1 LTGFDGLDFLITR
14 VKISL
19 GIYDNINGRDQNGET
34 LLLVAIRANNVD
46 WVRNL
51 LERGANPT
59 IRNEDGFTPFHVAVI
74 NHTDPEILNLL
85 LESGKVDINETAP
98 IVRFRNYCNYDHN
111 KCGHG
116 MTALHM
122 AVKESNTVA
131 ADFLLTRGA
140 DPNVTTKNGFT
151 PLHVAAVY
159 AKGSMTVQLLVN
171 HKDVDVNYLNNEG
184 YSALDYAEYNEHGFG
199 ERIANLLKEKGAVG
213 RENRLPKGNI
223 ETKNPEIS
231 LEKLVNY
238 TSSNAADEIESV
250 LSDATV
256 PIEDKIA
263 RINEEHLISVIIDSD
278 VETLRL
284 LLKNGADIN
293 SARGKYGMNALHVA
307 SLKGK
312 TTDLIDV
319 ILETEKFDING
330 VDSGGDT
337 PLHYAI
343 MLGSNSAR
351 NAPHLIRLGAD
362 PNVSNKTRVT
372 PLHLAA
378 KNEETA
384 ELIDIILET
393 GQCNI
398 NTAEVAY

>member
-1 LTGFDGLDFLITR
+1 
-14 VKISL
+14 
-19 GIYDNINGRDQNGET
+19 
-34 LLLVAIRANNVD
+34 
-46 WVRNL
+46 
-51 LERGANPT
+51 
-59 IRNEDGFTPFHVAVI
+59 
-74 NHTDPEILNLL
+74 
-85 LESGKVDINETAP
+85 
-98 IVRFRNYCNYDHN
+98 
-111 KCGHG
+111 
-116 MTALHM
+116 M
-122 AVKESNTVA
+122 AVKESNTAA

-140 DPNVTTKNGFT
+140 DPNVTDIYGRT
-151 PLHVAAVY
+151 PLHVAAGY
-159 AKGSMTVQLLVN
+159 AKDSMTVQLLVN
-171 HKDVDVNYLNNEG
+171 HKDVDVNLRHG
-184 YSALDYAEYNEHGFG
+184 LYSALDYAESNKHGFG

-223 ETKNPEIS
+223 QMKNPEIS